1 MIFRIVPPRRNSSER
16 LEVKSFEQRR
26 LARYTHAMTA
36 ESEKELEYYRAI
48 EDLFATL
55 RGVPHVISPKDF
67 QLLRDWWREEV
78 PLAAVRA
85 GVTEVFA
92 RHAERREVE
101 PVVSLSYCRHAV
113 KKHARRAAE
122 MRVGEASDGTPPTP
136 DTGPSLTELATALR
150 AAADRSRPQR
160 ALVAD
165 AIDRFASVVEAAA
178 DLPTAEI
185 EEHLFALESALLA
198 NCLDALDESERTE
211 IEERASH
218 EAEATSATDE
228 ARDRT
233 FLALRD
239 RLLREMLD
247 LPRLELAG

>member
-1 MIFRIVPPRRNSSER
+1 
-16 LEVKSFEQRR
+16 
-26 LARYTHAMTA
+26 MTA
-36 ESEKELEYYRAI
+36 ESERELEYYRAI

-67 QLLRDWWREEV
+67 QLLRSWWRDEV

-85 GVTEVFA
+85 GITEVFA

-113 KKHARRAAE
+113 NKHARRAAE
-122 MRVGEASDGTPPTP
+122 MQVGASSDDGETTL
-136 DTGPSLTELATALR
+136 DTGPELASLAAGLRTA
-150 AAADRSRPQR
+150 AGRSRPKR
-160 ALVAD
+160 ALVAEV
-165 AIDRFASVVEAAA
+165 IDRFADAVEDAS
-178 DLPTAEI
+178 DLSAAEI
-185 EEHLFALESALLA
+185 EEHLFALESTLLA
-198 NCLDALDESERTE
+198 NCLEALDESDRAA
-211 IEERASH
+211 IEERA
-218 EAEATSATDE
+218 ANDAQATSATDE

-239 RLLREMLD
+239 RLLREMLG

>member
-1 MIFRIVPPRRNSSER
+1 MTENER
-16 LEVKSFEQRR
+16 
-26 LARYTHAMTA
+26 
-36 ESEKELEYYRAI
+36 ELEYYRAI

-67 QLLRDWWREEV
+67 QLLRSWWREEV

-85 GVTEVFA
+85 GISEVFA
-92 RHAERREVE
+92 RHAERREIE

-113 KKHARRAAE
+113 TKHARRAAD
-122 MRVGEASDGTPPTP
+122 MQVGASSNEGESTL
-136 DTGPSLTELATALR
+136 DTGRALVSLAAGLR
-150 AAADRSRPQR
+150 VAADRSLPKGAR
-160 ALVAD
+160 VAD
-165 AIDRFASVVEAAA
+165 VISRFAGAVEAAS
-178 DLPTAEI
+178 DLPTSEI

-198 NCLDALDESERTE
+198 NCLEALDEFDRRA
-211 IEERASH
+211 IEERAAND
-218 EAEATSATDE
+218 AEATSATDE

-239 RLLREMLD
+239 RLVRELLD